1 MGLRIRTIVC
11 IASVLIGLLML
22 FNMIRSNRAVSD
34 RSSVSESECSEI
46 ESEIDADQEYSIR
59 DEILAFIEK
68 QDDYIQNCA

>member
-34 RSSVSESECSEI
+34 CSSVSESECSEI